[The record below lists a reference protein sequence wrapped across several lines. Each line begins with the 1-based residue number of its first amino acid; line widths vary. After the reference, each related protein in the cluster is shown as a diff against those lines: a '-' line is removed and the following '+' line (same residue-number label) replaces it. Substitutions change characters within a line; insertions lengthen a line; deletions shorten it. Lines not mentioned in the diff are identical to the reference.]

1 MVTKRISVCFLGFAL
16 AGLGVDGFA
25 EETEVPAAPTFNRDI
40 VPILQANCQSCHRP
54 GQIAPMSFLTY
65 QSVRPWAK
73 AMKAAVNTKKMPP
86 WNADP
91 RYGHFS
97 NDRSLKQRDIETIAR
112 WADQGSP
119 EGDPNDKPKPIE
131 WPSEGWQIKPDLI
144 VDGPA
149 FAVPAKPKNNV
160 IEWTNIVMPGKFE
173 KDTWITSIEVR
184 PSEPTVTHHIC
195 LQFLP
200 HRADVKYGVP
210 EWVDKARDDS
220 GSEVPA
226 DGKRLG
232 NFFTENL
239 RGGGPLE
246 VCYLPGIQAA
256 DYRPF
261 GAGKLIPAGTDII
274 WQVHYTPNGKET
286 VDHPQVGFTVA
297 KEAPGRRYVS
307 LSAAAPSDQKRFAI
321 PPGDSDWMAPSGEVT
336 FTENVELA
344 WLSPHMH
351 LRGKSFKF
359 TLLYPDGRQEIMLD
373 VPHYDF
379 NWQLGYDVA
388 EPIKIPKGTKLITEA
403 HYDNSPNNKFNP
415 DPTRTVYNGNMTWE
429 EMDTGFFGV
438 IVDKKVEPK
447 KILKGGIALGG
458 GA

>member
-1 MVTKRISVCFLGFAL
+1 MGLLSGIIASAADVTGS
-16 AGLGVDGFA
+16 A
-25 EETEVPAAPTFNRDI
+25 EVTFNKQ
-40 VPILQANCQSCHRP
+40 VLPILQRNCQSCHRP

-73 AMKAAVNTKKMPP
+73 AMKAAVTSKKMPP

-91 RYGHFS
+91 KYGHFG
-97 NDRSLKQRDIETIAR
+97 NDRSLKQSDIDLIAK
-112 WADQGSP
+112 WADSGAL
-119 EGDPNDKPKPIE
+119 EGDAKDRPAPIE
-131 WPSEGWQIKPDLI
+131 WPADGWQIKPDMI
-144 VDGPA
+144 VGGAP
-149 FAVPAKPKNNV
+149 FTVPAKPKNNV

-184 PSEPTVTHHIC
+184 PSEPSVTHHIC

-200 HRADVKYGVP
+200 HRADITYGVP
-210 EWVDKARDDS
+210 QWVDKPRDES
-220 GSEVPA
+220 GTEISEG
-226 DGKRLG
+226 DKRRG

-239 RGGGPLE
+239 RGAGPLE

-274 WQVHYTPNGKET
+274 WQVHYTPNGKEV

-297 KEAPGRRYVS
+297 KEPPVRQYVS
-307 LSAAAPSDQKRFAI
+307 LQAVGPTDTKHFAI
-321 PPGDSDWMAPSGEVT
+321 PAGDPSWLAPPGEGT
-336 FTENVELA
+336 FAEDAELV

-351 LRGKSFKF
+351 LRGKDFKF
-359 TLLYPDGRQEIMLD
+359 TLIYPDGKTDTILS

-388 EPIKIPKGTKLITEA
+388 QPIKVPKGTKLLTES
-403 HYDNSPNNKFNP
+403 HFDNSPNNKFNP
-415 DPTRTVYNGNMTWE
+415 DPTRTVYYGNMTWE

-438 IVDKKVEPK
+438 IIDKKVNPK
-447 KILKGGIALGG
+447 KIVKGGLIFGG